1 MRDLNSIT
9 AIPAGT
15 FVLLCAAALLEVVG
29 DSFFQSAMHRSS
41 GWYRIGFLAAGAVS
55 LVLYGVGVNLP
66 RWDFGKLLGVY
77 VVFFFVAA
85 QVVARVRFHQ
95 AVTLPM
101 IVGGSFIFVGGMII
115 SFWNR

>member
-1 MRDLNSIT
+1 MGI
-9 AIPAGT
+9 
-15 FVLLCAAALLEVVG
+15 FVWLCVAALLEVVG

-41 GWYRIGFLAAGAVS
+41 GWYRVGFLAAGALS
-55 LVLYGVGVNLP
+55 LALYGVGVNLP

-95 AVTLPM
+95 AVTLPVV
-101 IVGGSFIFVGGMII
+101 VGGSFIFVGGMII